1 MTKTIPLPA
10 SVTRDWIEKEG
21 RALALGPYPEGLT
34 LDLSATT
41 RIDSAGL
48 SLLLLLGRRYEKKR
62 KKLTLVNASEGILSG
77 ISSLDISGKSRQQ
90 PAAKQGFFESIGSAL
105 LAGRDTAEAALSMLT
120 EILYWAS
127 FGLFKKQDFRRG
139 VLEDQMFAMGY
150 KALGIVGL
158 LSFLIGVVLALQAA
172 LQLEHF
178 GAGIFLAPMITIS
191 MIKELGPLLTAI
203 ILTGRSGSAI
213 TAEIATMVVGEEIDA
228 LRTMGINPLQF
239 VVVPKL
245 FAMSVTMPIL
255 SLAASLVGIAAG
267 YAVAIVY
274 LGIASKLMISEIM
287 KNIMFMDVVANV
299 VKSVVFS
306 WLIVWIGAFHG
317 FRVRGGAEAVGRETT
332 QSVVNGIF
340 IVICADA
347 IFSFIF

>member
-1 MTKTIPLPA
+1 MATTIQLPG

-21 RALALGPYPEGLT
+21 KALLSGPYPNGCV
-34 LDLSATT
+34 LDLSKTT
-41 RIDSAGL
+41 LIDSAGL
-48 SLLLLLGRRYEKKR
+48 SLLFFLARQCEKKG
-62 KKLTLVNASEGILSG
+62 KKLTLVNASPEIQSE
-77 ISSLDISGKSRQQ
+77 ISSVHFSQKAIA
-90 PAAKQGFFESIGSAL
+90 PAGPKTGFFEKTGSSL
-105 LAGRDTAEAALSMLT
+105 LAARDTAEVALSMLT

-127 FGLFKKQDFRRG
+127 FGLLKKRDFRKG
-139 VLEDQMFAMGY
+139 ALTEQMFGMGY

-158 LSFLIGVVLALQAA
+158 LSFLIGIVLALQAA

-245 FAMSVTMPIL
+245 FALSITMPIL
-255 SLAASLVGIAAG
+255 SLAASLVGVAAG
-267 YAVAIVY
+267 YTVAVVY

-287 KNIMFMDVVANV
+287 KNIFLMDVVANV

-317 FRVRGGAEAVGRETT
+317 FRVHGGAEAVGRETT

-347 IFSFIF
+347 LFSFIF

>member
-1 MTKTIPLPA
+1 MTKTIPLPQ

-21 RALALGPYPEGLT
+21 RALAAGPYPDALV
-34 LDLSATT
+34 LDLSQTT

-48 SLLLLLGRRYEKKR
+48 SLLFFLGRQCEKTG
-62 KKLTLVNASEGILSG
+62 KKCTLVNASEEILSE
-77 ISSLDISGKSRQQ
+77 ISSLDFSDKSKQQ
-90 PAAKQGFFESIGSAL
+90 PEVQQGFFETLGSAL
-105 LAGRDTAEAALSMLT
+105 LLGRDTAEAALSMLS

-127 FGLFKKQDFRRG
+127 FGLLKKRDFRKG
-139 VLEDQMFAMGY
+139 VIEEQMFAMGY

-228 LRTMGINPLQF
+228 LKTMGINPLQF

-245 FAMSVTMPIL
+245 FALSVTMPIL

-274 LGIASKLMISEIM
+274 LGIASKLMIGEIM

-317 FRVRGGAEAVGRETT
+317 FRVHGGAEAVGRETT

-347 IFSFIF
+347 LFSFIF